1 MVTLFESFIL
11 LFVEVDRFFIYLN
24 MNKLLDER
32 KLNILVDLL
41 RMWNVPKILLN
52 RIVQ

>member
-32 KLNILVDLL
+32 KLNKKIITKDKKL
-41 RMWNVPKILLN
+41 RED
-52 RIVQ
+52 

>member
-11 LFVEVDRFFIYLN
+11 LFVEVDRFFIYFN

-32 KLNILVDLL
+32 KLNKKIITKDKKL
-41 RMWNVPKILLN
+41 RED
-52 RIVQ
+52 

>member
-1 MVTLFESFIL
+1 MVTLIESFIL

-32 KLNILVDLL
+32 KLNKKIITKDKKL
-41 RMWNVPKILLN
+41 RED
-52 RIVQ
+52 